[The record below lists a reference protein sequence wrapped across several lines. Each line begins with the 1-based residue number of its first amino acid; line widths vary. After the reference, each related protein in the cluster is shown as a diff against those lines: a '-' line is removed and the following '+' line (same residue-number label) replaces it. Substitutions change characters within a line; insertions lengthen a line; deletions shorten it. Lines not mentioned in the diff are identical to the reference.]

1 MLAARVLRHAGK
13 PARLAMPQPRS
24 AKVLRNLVPASRRM
38 STTVEAPPAAAPAA
52 APVDEPAPAEAE
64 GGIVSRF
71 TYTVEVIVSK
81 IFPAGFGWQAASC
94 VAGAQGF
101 EADTLNFYLTTGAG
115 DVSLLLPRRKSAA
128 PGAECLM
135 RSPGPRACVCTP
147 HALPAPP
154 VLAKLVLPLLL
165 TPGILFQILR
175 LAPQF
180 AGVLAGHSL
189 FSIAKAAMGK
199 GGGLGSDLVGGLWL
213 ATAAFCSGTAWQPV
227 VNFLHD
233 TAGCNFVQTA
243 VGCGMAT
250 GGAFFVG
257 LRLGRIIYAPLGLP
271 AQDYDNLGADAY
283 LSVSIGAATGTF
295 VGTDV
300 TFADNVIRPAFGV
313 EDNMTDLE
321 GMVRAGMSTST
332 GFLCMQSIQNVVR
345 ASPYPD
351 PPPRAPT

>member
-1 MLAARVLRHAGK
+1 
-13 PARLAMPQPRS
+13 MPQPRS

-115 DVSLLLPRRKSAA
+115 D
-128 PGAECLM
+128 
-135 RSPGPRACVCTP
+135 
-147 HALPAPP
+147 
-154 VLAKLVLPLLL
+154 
-165 TPGILFQILR
+165 
-175 LAPQF
+175 F

-332 GFLCMQSIQNVVR
+332 GFLCMQSIQNVTMPKNTGWIR
-345 ASPYPD
+345 P
-351 PPPRAPT
+351 